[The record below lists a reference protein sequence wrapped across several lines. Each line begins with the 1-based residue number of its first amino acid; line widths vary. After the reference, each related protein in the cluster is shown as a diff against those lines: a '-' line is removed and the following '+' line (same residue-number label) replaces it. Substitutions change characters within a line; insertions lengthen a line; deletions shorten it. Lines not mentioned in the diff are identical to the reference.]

1 MKAFISTET
10 NPILRASILE
20 PSPIAEPV
28 KHEPIVSYVK
38 VTLTVERVSSKYG
51 PFNTVKMG
59 ETNKGVA
66 VLVYR
71 DGEFLLAL
79 QPRYAVGVNAWETP
93 RGSVEEGENFITAAV
108 REVWEETGISIPSE
122 RLKSLGTI
130 HADSGILSTRTEVF
144 FANLCGMEL
153 HLDGDGVKADDV
165 QFFSVNDVE
174 VALAQG
180 FIYDSFTATAFLRA
194 KTRKLF

>member
-1 MKAFISTET
+1 MKTFISTET

-20 PSPIAEPV
+20 PSPISEPV
-28 KHEPIVSYVK
+28 KHDPIRAYNNGAV
-38 VTLTVERVSSKYG
+38 TVEQVSSKFG
-51 PFNTVKMG
+51 PFNTVKIG
-59 ETNKGVA
+59 ETNKAVA
-66 VLVYR
+66 VLIYK

-79 QPRYAVGVNAWETP
+79 QPRYAVGVLAWETP
-93 RGSVEEGENFITAAV
+93 RGTVEEDENFITAAV

-130 HADSGILSTRTEVF
+130 HADSGILSVKTEAY
-144 FANLCGMEL
+144 FANLCGMDIEQQSVGL
-153 HLDGDGVKADDV
+153 KADEV
-165 QFFSVNDVE
+165 QFFNQHDVE